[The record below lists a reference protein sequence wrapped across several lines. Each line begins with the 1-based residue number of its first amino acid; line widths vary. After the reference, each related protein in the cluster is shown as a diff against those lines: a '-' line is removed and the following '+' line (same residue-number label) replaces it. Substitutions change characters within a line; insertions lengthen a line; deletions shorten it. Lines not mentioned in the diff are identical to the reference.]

1 MLGMMPAPQIG
12 WREDCEILARSLSKA
27 LERGCGYKQTSHWL
41 GTDDHIRI
49 ALGLTTAE

>member
-1 MLGMMPAPQIG
+1 MLGMMPAPQSG
-12 WREDCEILARSLSKA
+12 WQEDCETFLIRFPRPCNEDVDTSEQA
-27 LERGCGYKQTSHWL
+27 LGL

>member
-1 MLGMMPAPQIG
+1 MLGKMPAPQSG
-12 WREDCEILARSLSKA
+12 WREDCETFRVRLPRPYNEDVGTSEQA
-27 LERGCGYKQTSHWL
+27 LRL

>member
-1 MLGMMPAPQIG
+1 MMPVPQSG
-12 WREDCEILARSLSKA
+12 WREDCEIMPRILSKA
-27 LERGCGYKQTSHWL
+27 LSRECGHKRTSLGLL